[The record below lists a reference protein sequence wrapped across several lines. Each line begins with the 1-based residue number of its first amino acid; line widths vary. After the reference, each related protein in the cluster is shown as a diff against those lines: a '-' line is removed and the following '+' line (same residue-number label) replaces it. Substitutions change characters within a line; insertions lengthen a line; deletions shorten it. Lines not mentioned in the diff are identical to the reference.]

1 MSTIPDDSEARLA
14 ARLRTER
21 EGRGWSIADLATWSG
36 VSRAMISKI
45 ERGEASPT
53 AALLGR
59 LSAAFGLT
67 MSQLFARIEGGGG
80 RVLRAAEQPA
90 WRDPATGFV
99 RRSLS
104 PPEGAPVELV
114 WGEMPPGAGVAY
126 PSESYRFL
134 LDQQIVVLDG
144 RLTVLLGHETH
155 VLGPGDCIRFGPPR
169 DSAIRIDGPVLCRYL
184 VAVLRGNNGG

>member
-1 MSTIPDDSEARLA
+1 
-14 ARLRTER
+14 
-21 EGRGWSIADLATWSG
+21 
-36 VSRAMISKI
+36 MISKI

-59 LSAAFGLT
+59 LSAGFGLT

-126 PSESYRFL
+126 PSES
-134 LDQQIVVLDG
+134 
-144 RLTVLLGHETH
+144 
-155 VLGPGDCIRFGPPR
+155 
-169 DSAIRIDGPVLCRYL
+169 
-184 VAVLRGNNGG
+184 